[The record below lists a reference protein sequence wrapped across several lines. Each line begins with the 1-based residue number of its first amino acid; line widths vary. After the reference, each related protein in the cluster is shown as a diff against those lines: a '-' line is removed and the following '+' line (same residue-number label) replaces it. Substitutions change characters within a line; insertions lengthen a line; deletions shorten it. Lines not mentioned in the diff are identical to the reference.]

1 MSAKSS
7 AVVMP
12 MKGGAAQPADAA
24 AVTEMK
30 GGALVLSP
38 LPLSGGRRKGSR
50 KTKKVPKKVLKLF
63 KKGSAKTLKKLMK
76 GGQEAEEVVSTET
89 APESETMGGRK
100 TRRTRK
106 GKKGS
111 RKHGFLY

>member
-12 MKGGAAQPADAA
+12 MKGGAAQPAEAA

-38 LPLSGGRRKGSR
+38 LPLKGGRKGSR
-50 KTKKVPKKVLKLF
+50 KTKKVPKKILKMF
-63 KKGSAKTLKKLMK
+63 RKGSAKTLKKLMK
-76 GGQEAEEVVSTET
+76 GGEVAETVVATDTET
-89 APESETMGGRK
+89 ETMGGRK
-100 TRRTRK
+100 SRKTRK

>member
-38 LPLSGGRRKGSR
+38 LPLKGGKR
-50 KTKKVPKKVLKLF
+50 KTKKVPKKILKMF
-63 KKGSAKTLKKLMK
+63 RKGSAKTLRRLMK
-76 GGQEAEEVVSTET
+76 GGQGAEEVVATET

-100 TRRTRK
+100 RK
-106 GKKGS
+106 GSRKS